1 MKPESNQFLEAR
13 CARFEMSIIIDAT
26 RERVWRGLTDQ
37 LHAWWL
43 PDFHMLGEESKITF
57 EPFAGGRLFETAG
70 GRSLLWYTVLSYD
83 PLKSMEWSGFCTAKY
98 GGPAT
103 TLLSRSFIRCRAIAC
118 VYRYRIVVWF
128 DSRGA
133 LEIAAV
139 GWDCSSRKG
148 EEVCGEQRLA
158 AASGFRC

>member
-1 MKPESNQFLEAR
+1 MQPESNQFLEAR
-13 CARFEMSIIIDAT
+13 CARYEMSIIIDAT

-57 EPFAGGRLFETAG
+57 EPFAGGRLFEEAG

-83 PLKSMEWSGFCTAKY
+83 PLKSMEWAGFCTAKY

-103 TLLSRSFIRCRAIAC
+103 TLLSLELHSVSSQRMRLQVSDSLFGSIHEGLLRSLQ
-118 VYRYRIVVWF
+118 
-128 DSRGA
+128 S
-133 LEIAAV
+133 
-139 GWDCSSRKG
+139 GWELLFTQGLKKFVESND
-148 EEVCGEQRLA
+148 
-158 AASGFRC
+158 